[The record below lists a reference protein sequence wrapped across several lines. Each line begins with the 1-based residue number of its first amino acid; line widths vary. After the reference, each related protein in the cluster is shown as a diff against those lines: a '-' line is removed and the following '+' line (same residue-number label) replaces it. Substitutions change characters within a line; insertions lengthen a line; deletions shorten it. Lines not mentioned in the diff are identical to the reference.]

1 MVLLSRLKRL
11 LTLIKNGS
19 LSSAC
24 AFVRK
29 PNAQRPMTSK
39 VKHWKRL
46 QPKILKLNC
55 CHNEISE
62 EKICKFSLL
71 VYYYFFFMLTHKCP
85 VSCSSLPFCSC
96 SPTVGLCTRSWFQT
110 FVWVFQH
117 WRLGLIRFCYVSIGV
132 HFPKTTRG
140 FFLEPKGRA
149 KHRKDN

>member
-71 VYYYFFFMLTHKCP
+71 VYYYFFFFVCLLINVQRLAALCLFVHALQQLVCALVHDSKHLFEF
-85 VSCSSLPFCSC
+85 SS
-96 SPTVGLCTRSWFQT
+96 TEGWGQ
-110 FVWVFQH
+110 
-117 WRLGLIRFCYVSIGV
+117 
-132 HFPKTTRG
+132 
-140 FFLEPKGRA
+140 
-149 KHRKDN
+149 